1 MNSET
6 PLLRPAV
13 ISGAISVLVVLALSL
28 LLIWAAAYLLE
39 RSLDATHKMLKMAFK
54 AEFTTEVGRL
64 NAILMFLFTFLI
76 VFSNLHEMLAN
87 AMKTESGQP
96 VGGHWIVTILMCGLF
111 FQGSIF
117 SVILLERKR
126 Q

>member
-1 MNSET
+1 MNSV
-6 PLLRPAV
+6 PAFFGPAV
-13 ISGAISVLVVLALSL
+13 TSGVINVLVVLGLSL
-28 LLIWAAAYLLE
+28 LLIWAAAFLLE
-39 RSLDATHKMLKMAFK
+39 RSLDATHKMLKMAFR

-76 VFSNLHEMLAN
+76 VFSKLHEMLAN
-87 AMKTESGQP
+87 AMKTQAGEAA
-96 VGGHWIVTILMCGLF
+96 GGHWIVTILLCGLF

-126 Q
+126 

>member
-1 MNSET
+1 MSSV
-6 PLLRPAV
+6 PVFFGPVVMSGV
-13 ISGAISVLVVLALSL
+13 INVLVVLGFSL
-28 LLIWAAAYLLE
+28 FLIWAAAFLLE

-64 NAILMFLFTFLI
+64 NAILMFLVTFLI

-87 AMKTESGQP
+87 AMKVQAGEA
-96 VGGHWIVTILMCGLF
+96 VGGHWTVTILLCGLF

-126 Q
+126 